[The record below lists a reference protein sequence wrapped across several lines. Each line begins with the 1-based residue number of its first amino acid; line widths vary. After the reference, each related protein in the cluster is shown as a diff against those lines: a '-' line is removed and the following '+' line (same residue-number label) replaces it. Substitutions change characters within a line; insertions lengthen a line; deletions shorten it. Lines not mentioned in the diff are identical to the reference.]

1 MTAIHGLIEDW
12 IQMRRTLQ
20 QQVKLLEAGR
30 MHTGPNILG
39 NTTEATIV
47 CIKRWIEE
55 LNSLLK
61 EYASAD
67 QP

>member
-12 IQMRRTLQ
+12 IQMRRMLQ

-30 MHTGPNILG
+30 MHTETDILG

-47 CIKRWIEE
+47 CIKRLIEE

-61 EYASAD
+61 EHASAD